1 MTITI
6 EQLKSRFSAIEPD
19 ESMYEGISVTEIP
32 LLEQLLDHPEPW
44 MAARAVLCL
53 ARIKDREAVSILQ
66 RIAGD
71 GRPEV
76 RVAVAVAARILNPSD
91 ADVLLPHLLE
101 DTDVGVRKFAIQAV
115 SNESNMD
122 IRGKLQW
129 MAKRDRAD
137 FIRGKSRE
145 RLLEL
150 KPAVFIEFDP
160 TGRDID
166 SEHVVIRNNDDHEI
180 DLKDWTISDRAG
192 HKMKLSAIL
201 LAPGAEV
208 RIWTKSG
215 HNDASNL
222 YWGRKQAVWN
232 NKGDTLH
239 IYDAL
244 GKELCGFHYP

>member
-1 MTITI
+1 MTMTI
-6 EQLKSRFSAIEPD
+6 EQLKSRLSAIEPD
-19 ESMYEGISVTEIP
+19 ESMYEGIGGAEIP
-32 LLEQLLDHPEPW
+32 LLEQLLNHPEPW

-53 ARIKDREAVSILQ
+53 ARIKDRQVVSVLQ
-66 RIAGD
+66 KVAHD

-76 RVAVAVAARILNPSD
+76 RVAVALAARILNPGD
-91 ADVLLPHLLE
+91 ADALLGHLLE

-137 FIRGKSRE
+137 FIHSKARE
-145 RLLEL
+145 KLLEL

-166 SEHVVIRNNDDHEI
+166 SEHVVIRNNDDREI

-192 HKMKLSAIL
+192 HKMKLPAIL
-201 LAPGAEV
+201 ISPGAEV

-232 NKGDTLH
+232 NKGDTFH
-239 IYDAL
+239 IYDSL
-244 GKELCGFHYP
+244 GKELCGFRYP